1 MPSDYHQ
8 ILTLPAKWK
17 EEEKKE
23 LCQYMPDFHDSLA
36 RETELF
42 SMIITCGEMWVY
54 GYKQHTSNSHLS
66 EKTPYL
72 HAQERQD
79 KFAQPYRGLSWW
91 KLKACCPLALTLSL
105 PAHYITFKHSTSFY
119 ALTSFDSQRKT
130 DLLQYLALR
139 MDTSMVLGHSKK
151 WLIPQSSLFAR
162 HSPIWSI
169 ILCLHSVHNICIKVQ
184 NSYFYFFPHWC
195 KAWKKKKKRNIW

>member
-1 MPSDYHQ
+1 MPSDFHQ
-8 ILTLPAKWK
+8 ILTLPAEWNE
-17 EEEKKE
+17 EEEKE
-23 LCQYMPDFHDSLA
+23 PCQYMPDFHDSLA

-66 EKTPYL
+66 GKTPYL
-72 HAQERQD
+72 HAQERQH

-91 KLKACCPLALTLSL
+91 KLKACCPLTLTLSL
-105 PAHYITFKHSTSFY
+105 HAHYVTFKHSTSFY

-139 MDTSMVLGHSKK
+139 MDTSMVFGHSKK

-162 HSPIWSI
+162 HSPIRSI
-169 ILCLHSVHNICIKVQ
+169 ILCLHSAHNICIKVQ

-195 KAWKKKKKRNIW
+195 KACQKYKKRNIW